1 MGLGEGPGDLV
12 LVLWRLRDER
22 IRREAVPKDPDA
34 LAILIRSLIENALD
48 HGTGVVRLNL
58 SRPARLTIENRT
70 SEATF
75 IYANFRSGARS
86 RGMGLGLSIMA
97 TLCEAMGGRS
107 SSRSL
112 QAQHGW

>member
-58 SRPARLTIENRT
+58 SRPPRLTIENRT

-97 TLCEAMGGRS
+97 TLREAMGGRP